1 MSDPD
6 DITPA
11 APADVALTPSFVPV
25 PATHVESAEFEGET
39 VLYDT
44 IACRPV
50 LLNVSAAAV
59 WAALDGRRS
68 MAEVVAAV
76 ADEFGAA
83 VAAVAPDVTGTVAHF
98 VSLGLVV
105 APPR

>member
-1 MSDPD
+1 MSHADDP
-6 DITPA
+6 TRT
-11 APADVALTPSFVPV
+11 APTDVALSPSFVPV
-25 PATHVESAEFEGET
+25 PAPHVEAAEFEGET

-44 IACRPV
+44 ISCRPV

-76 ADEFGAA
+76 AEQFGAA
-83 VAAVAPDVTGTVAHF
+83 AELVAADVADTVARF
-98 VSLGLVV
+98 VSLALIV